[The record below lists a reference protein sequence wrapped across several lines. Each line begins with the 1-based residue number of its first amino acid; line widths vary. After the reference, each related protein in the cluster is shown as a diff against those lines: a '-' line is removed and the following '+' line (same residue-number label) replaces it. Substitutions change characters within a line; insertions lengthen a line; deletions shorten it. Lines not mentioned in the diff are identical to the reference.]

1 MRNQTA
7 TRYVLLIGGT
17 ACLAGWAARPRAGAA
32 PAAAPPPAPSSFVS
46 YEAGAAKWLNVP
58 RTIEMSQ
65 GVTFSQDGAFLKTQT
80 AIVNLD
86 ENQRALNA
94 RSQAPVHLYDAQNDL
109 NGKQGFLDFSR
120 HLASLKDDIVL
131 VVKPDGAA
139 QNASAGSLRSQF
151 KDAATL
157 TCQAMLYDYRR
168 KIGRIPGPLKVRQMV
183 EGRERVLTADSGK
196 YDVNAQVITLTGN
209 VRGYNGRDKIFAA
222 TATIGTKE
230 GAEFINIPVK
240 TIGVFGVAPADET
253 PENRADS
260 APPPAAPPASA
271 TVPAAPPAQSP

>member
-17 ACLAGWAARPRAGAA
+17 ACLAGWAARPRADAA

-65 GVTFSQDGAFLKTQT
+65 GVTFSQDDAVLKTQ
-80 AIVNLD
+80 AAVVNLD
-86 ENQRALNA
+86 AQQRAQNA
-94 RSQAPVHLYDAQNDL
+94 RSQAPVHLYNPQNDL
-109 NGKQGFLDFSR
+109 TGRQGFLDFGQ
-120 HLASLKDDIVL
+120 HWASLKGDVTL
-131 VVKPDGAA
+131 VVKPGPAE
-139 QNASAGSLRSQF
+139 QGASAQSLRSQF

-157 TCQAMLYDYRR
+157 TCQAMLYDYQN
-168 KIGRIPGPLKVRQMV
+168 KVGRVPGPLKVRQMV
-183 EGRERVLTADSGK
+183 EGRERVLTADSGR
-196 YDVNAQVITLTGN
+196 YDVNAHVIRLTGN
-209 VRGYNGRDKIFAA
+209 VRGHNGEDRIEASE
-222 TATIGTKE
+222 ATIGTKE

-240 TIGVFGVAPADET
+240 LRGVFPVPPADKT